1 VIQSTN
7 IWCGAAFLVFFAKH
21 IEKTSFFDLTGVGE
35 HTIYVGMVE
44 QSGREWFVGVVIS
57 YVSRTI

>member
-1 VIQSTN
+1 MVWSCIF
-7 IWCGAAFLVFFAKH
+7 GFFAKH

-35 HTIYVGMVE
+35 HTIYVSIVE
-44 QSGREWFVGVVIS
+44 QSGREWFASEGIS